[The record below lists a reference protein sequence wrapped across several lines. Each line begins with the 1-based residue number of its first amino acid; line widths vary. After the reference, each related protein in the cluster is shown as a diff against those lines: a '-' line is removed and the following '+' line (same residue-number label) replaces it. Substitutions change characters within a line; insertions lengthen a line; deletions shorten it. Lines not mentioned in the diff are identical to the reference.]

1 MWGVRFCDGPVVNAP
16 SYGAVLSG
24 ERLNAPR
31 EKDLLSPRGR
41 KLNYLSG
48 HKDDQ
53 TAYMTRY
60 ALAVGWLK
68 VRTSSCSLS

>member
-1 MWGVRFCDGPVVNAP
+1 MVEANGWPVVNAP
-16 SYGAVLSG
+16 FHGAVLSG

-53 TAYMTRY
+53 TAYMTRGMPWPW
-60 ALAVGWLK
+60 VGSRSGPPL
-68 VRTSSCSLS
+68 VP